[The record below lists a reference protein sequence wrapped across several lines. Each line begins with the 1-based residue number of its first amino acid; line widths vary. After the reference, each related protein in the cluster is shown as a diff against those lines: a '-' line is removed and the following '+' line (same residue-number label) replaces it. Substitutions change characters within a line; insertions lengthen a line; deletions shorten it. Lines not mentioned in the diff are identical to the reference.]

1 MQKRHVAIINIFKSI
16 VLIMLCGL
24 AFSIGVFGHPQGFFA
39 LFGIYILAI
48 GYTVLY
54 AIELK
59 DNSFI
64 TESPIDRYFY
74 VTYGFVALKAIK
86 LFALLGLSIFFL
98 INAKGLGILGFAI
111 LLIFVT
117 DVIAFIY
124 KLYKK
129 SFCIALFANYVYMQ
143 LDFNKK
149 IFVNRIK
156 EIEFRYDIFYFVLKD
171 KKVEIIEL
179 EKLQSHQ
186 RDAFKTKFVEWII
199 RNKINCTAEAIS
211 KLNISVK

>member
-1 MQKRHVAIINIFKSI
+1 MQKKQVAIVNILKSL
-16 VLIMLCGL
+16 VLIVLCGL
-24 AFSIGVFGHPQGFFA
+24 AFSIGVFGYPQGFFA
-39 LFGIYILAI
+39 LFSIYILAI
-48 GYTVLY
+48 AYTVLY

-64 TESPIDRYFY
+64 TESPIERYFY
-74 VTYGFVALKAIK
+74 ITYGFVAIKAIK

-98 INAKGLGILGFAI
+98 INGKGLSVLGFAI

-117 DVIAFIY
+117 DVIAFSY

-149 IFVNRIK
+149 IFVNQIK
-156 EIEFRYDIFYFVLKD
+156 EIEFRYDIFYLVLKD

-179 EKLQSHQ
+179 EKLQSNQ
-186 RDAFKTKFVEWII
+186 REAFKTKFVEWII
-199 RNKINCTAEAIS
+199 RNKINCTEEAIV